1 MHLNKIGLETPKY
14 KVLKRMKTWEVRRYD
29 EFSVC
34 STYMDFNAGN
44 EDSDAERL
52 DYNSRKNSNAGMAFN
67 SLAGYIFGQNQEKK
81 TMAMTT
87 PVISTSDRNKMSF
100 VMPSDYWGE
109 EDRLVKAP
117 SPIVGSNVRLE
128 QFGGGLVQSSSS
140 STSVASD
147 DIIPIEGALA
157 VMWFGGYG
165 TRAVT
170 ERKARELK
178 ALIEQSSEW
187 MLLDRI
193 DSSMMTTVTT
203 SSSSGVSSDDSIPR
217 YYVMQ
222 YNDPFQPPWKR
233 RNEVAFP
240 VVRKKK
246 TLP

>member
-1 MHLNKIGLETPKY
+1 
-14 KVLKRMKTWEVRRYD
+14 MKTWEVRRYD

-193 DSSMMTTVTT
+193 DSVTT

-246 TLP
+246 TLQ